1 MGKGDVWGGNGDSD
15 LRWSYFFR
23 TFVCLGLA
31 HTVVFFLLFFFK
43 TSTLLLSRLSFVG
56 LYFMFACLCRLSRFF
71 SAELR

>member
-1 MGKGDVWGGNGDSD
+1 MGKGDVCGGNGDSD

-31 HTVVFFLLFFFK
+31 HTVFSFFFFFK

-56 LYFMFACLCRLSRFF
+56 LYFMLAYLCRLSRFF